1 MKISVEYSESIEV
14 APGLWRKIG
23 IVING
28 DEYPGNTVNHADAQN
43 LHGLAKEY
51 VQKWHQEG
59 GVGSGQLTGSI
70 YGGSTQ
76 FAEAP
81 KPHNSVIDRS
91 IERLEI
97 MIDDCK
103 TKSDLDK
110 IRSGYGIKIASTPS
124 LSELFAKKM
133 EEILQ

>member
-1 MKISVEYSESIEV
+1 MLFRSVSQSRY
-14 APGLWRKIG
+14 G
-23 IVING
+23 
-28 DEYPGNTVNHADAQN
+28 
-43 LHGLAKEY
+43 
-51 VQKWHQEG
+51 QKWHQEG